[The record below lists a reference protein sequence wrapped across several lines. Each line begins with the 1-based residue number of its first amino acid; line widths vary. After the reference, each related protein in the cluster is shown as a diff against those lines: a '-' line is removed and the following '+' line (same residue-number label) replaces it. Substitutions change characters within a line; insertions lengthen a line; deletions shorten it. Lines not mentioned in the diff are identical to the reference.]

1 MLEKIDGCV
10 LLPGELYFIK
20 SPIANIRFRKARMIR
35 YNEEATGLFDTPTI
49 GMCLIDLHG
58 WTFYRYVSRDEYKEK
73 VREKYD
79 ARCLDIVLKRLVDE
93 SFIW

>member
-35 YNEEATGLFDTPTI
+35 YNEEATGLFDAPTY
-49 GMCLIDLHG
+49 GMCLMEVHL
-58 WTFYRYVSRDEYKEK
+58 WTIYMYLAKNTK
-73 VREKYD
+73 
-79 ARCLDIVLKRLVDE
+79 KRLEKNIMQHVWIL
-93 SFIW
+93 F